1 MKSTS
6 WEGGLRVPMIARWPE
21 KIPPQQV
28 IETPCGSIDIFPT
41 ILKQA
46 GIKIPSDRVIDGKD
60 LFPVLT
66 EQADSP
72 HEALYSMKGNSL
84 FTVRSG
90 PWKLHVK
97 QSPRQILANQ
107 GKDWIDPRG
116 PDGVTIIAPSEQAMP
131 NQPPGLVSGDQ
142 PAAMMLFNLKND
154 PAEQHNV
161 AKQNPK
167 VVARLKKLY
176 DEMDEQVPDT
186 IRYFNQNQK
195 QKQQPAK
202 KK

>member
-1 MKSTS
+1 
-6 WEGGLRVPMIARWPE
+6 
-21 KIPPQQV
+21 
-28 IETPCGSIDIFPT
+28 
-41 ILKQA
+41 
-46 GIKIPSDRVIDGKD
+46 
-60 LFPVLT
+60 
-66 EQADSP
+66 
-72 HEALYSMKGNSL
+72 
-84 FTVRSG
+84 
-90 PWKLHVK
+90 
-97 QSPRQILANQ
+97 
-107 GKDWIDPRG
+107 
-116 PDGVTIIAPSEQAMP
+116 
-131 NQPPGLVSGDQ
+131 
-142 PAAMMLFNLKND
+142 MMLFNLKND